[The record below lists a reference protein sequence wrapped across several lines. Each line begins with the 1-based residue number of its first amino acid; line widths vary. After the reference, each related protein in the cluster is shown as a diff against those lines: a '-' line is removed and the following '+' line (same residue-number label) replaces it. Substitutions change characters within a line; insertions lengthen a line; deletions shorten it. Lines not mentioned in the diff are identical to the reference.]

1 MESDDDGETRRDGV
15 QLALLSRRFESV
27 ARKMANTLFRSAR
40 SGVINIGRD
49 FSCCV
54 VTAHNELLV
63 CTDSLP
69 IHVLSGPDQM
79 AETMQRFHPKLR
91 RGDAFLHNSPYH
103 GGSHAADHTILV
115 PVIDSGGAH
124 RFTVI
129 VKAHQADCGNSQ
141 PTTYMG
147 AATDIYEEGALIFA
161 AAQVQR
167 DYRDIEDIIRICE
180 MRIRVPGQ
188 WRGDYL
194 AMVGSARIGEREV
207 LAIGEDL
214 GWGVVDRL
222 VKDYFDYSEDRMK
235 AAIGRLPAGSGDRT
249 CTHDP
254 FPGTPADGVPV
265 RAKTTVDPAGA
276 RVHVDLT
283 DNLDCLPCGLNLSE
297 ACARTAAMVGIFNS
311 LDHTVPRNAG
321 SFRRVDIQLREN
333 CVVGVPRHPASCSVA
348 TSNLSDRVTNAVQGA
363 IAEIAEGAG
372 LAEGGSVIP
381 PSMSVVSGVDPRTG
395 QRFVNQ
401 VLLGFS
407 GGPASPSAD
416 AWQTLMHVGAAGMC
430 FMDGIELDEVRQPI
444 FVRVRRFLPDTEGPG
459 RRRGANSLLVEFG
472 PRDCDLDIVYASDGT
487 LNPARGVRGGHD
499 GTSAQQCK
507 VGADGAE
514 EALPICA
521 RVTVRAGELIRS
533 ASAGGG
539 GYGPPHER
547 ECELVA
553 RDVAEGWI
561 TARHAKLIY
570 GVVFDDEWKVDISGT
585 ASARASLRAELTD
598 RKLD

>member
-1 MESDDDGETRRDGV
+1 MDSDGESHRDGV

-54 VTAHNELLV
+54 VTARNELLV

-79 AETMQRFHPKLR
+79 AATVQRFHPKLR

-115 PVIDSGGAH
+115 PVIDASGTH
-124 RFTVI
+124 RFTVV

-147 AATDIYEEGALIFA
+147 AATDVYEEGALIFA

-167 DYRDIEDIIRICE
+167 DYRDIDDIIRICE

-214 GWGVVDRL
+214 GWDTVDRL
-222 VKDYFDYSEDRMK
+222 VEDYFDYSEARMK
-235 AAIGRLPAGSGDRT
+235 AAIRRLPAGRGDRT

-254 FPGTPADGVPV
+254 FPGTPEHGVPV
-265 RAKTTVDPAGA
+265 RAETTIDPAEA
-276 RVHVDLT
+276 RIHVDLT

-321 SFRRVDIQLREN
+321 SFRRIDVRLREN
-333 CVVGVPRHPASCSVA
+333 CVVGIPRHPASCSVA
-348 TSNLSDRVTNAVQGA
+348 TSNLSDRVSNAIQGA

-372 LAEGGSVIP
+372 LAEGGAVIP
-381 PSMSVVSGVDPRTG
+381 PAMSVVSGIDPRTG
-395 QRFVNQ
+395 RRFVNQ

-407 GGPASPSAD
+407 GGPGSPSAD

-430 FMDGIELDEVRQPI
+430 FIDGIELDEVRQPI
-444 FVRVRRFLPDTEGPG
+444 FVRTRRFLPDTEGPG

-472 PRDCDLDIVYASDGT
+472 PRNCDLDIVYASDGT
-487 LNPARGVRGGHD
+487 LNSAKGVRGGHD
-499 GTSAQQCK
+499 GAPAQQTK
-507 VGADGAE
+507 VGANGTE
-514 EALPICA
+514 EPLPICA
-521 RVTVRAGELIRS
+521 RVTVRASELIRS
-533 ASAGGG
+533 RSAGGG
-539 GYGPPHER
+539 GYGPPEER
-547 ECELVA
+547 ECERVVS
-553 RDVAEGWI
+553 DVAEGWI
-561 TARHAKLIY
+561 TARRAELTY
-570 GVVFDDEWKVDISGT
+570 GVVIDGEGKLDLSRT
-585 ASARASLRAELTD
+585 ASARAALRPRPIEGN
-598 RKLD
+598 LD